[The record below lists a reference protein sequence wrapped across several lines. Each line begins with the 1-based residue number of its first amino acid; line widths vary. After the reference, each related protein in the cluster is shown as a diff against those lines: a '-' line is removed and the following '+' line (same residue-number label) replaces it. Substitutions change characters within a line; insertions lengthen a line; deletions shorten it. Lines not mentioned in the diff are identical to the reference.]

1 MPRLDPTNR
10 TREAQAA
17 DAERDLAV
25 EQELAQTPLERHMF
39 RRLIPLL
46 VPVRR
51 QVAAVIALECVLVVA
66 VFLRPWLIREAVDHG
81 FFHAQGR
88 WIARWDILLW
98 TVLGL
103 GLTWIARFGVAAL
116 SQYVAGRAAIQVVN
130 DLRSRI
136 FRHIHTLSVRY
147 FDRTKV
153 GRIVSR
159 ADRDIDTLEPLVIQG
174 PPELLSAVL
183 RCAVSG
189 ALLYAITPRLFLSVG
204 CLVPILIPA
213 IWLFNRVA
221 SRNWGR
227 VAERRSRFTSHLVES
242 VNGVRVLQQTGREDV
257 NRRKYQVLLNDFTS
271 TLVRGNI
278 RTSWFPPFTA
288 VLSTVGMA
296 LVLVVG
302 SKALAAGQM
311 SLGELIASLFYI
323 YLFLGPLQDLGDLF
337 ERYAAGIAVAQRIFL
352 LLDTKPEI
360 LDRVDAVRLAKVRG
374 DIAFEKVTF
383 AYDPKGRGPVIRNF
397 TLKVRAGERVAIVG
411 PTGHGKSTLMQLL
424 TRFYEPQTGHVRL
437 DGVDVRDFDQSD
449 LRRHI
454 GVVLQ
459 DNVLFRGSV
468 LDNLRLGAPGVTDAD
483 VVEAARSLSVDGL
496 LRRLPDGYQTEVG
509 PLGAHLSHGQRQIV
523 CLVRALLADPTVL
536 VLDEATSAVD
546 VQTERRIQE
555 ALRRLCMGR
564 TALVIAHRL
573 STIRDADRIAVVRHG
588 ELVELGNHE
597 ELLSR
602 RGTYAQIHRAYEQ
615 GYVSAESVL
624 GQAS

>member
-1 MPRLDPTNR
+1 MPRLDPANR
-10 TREAQAA
+10 TREAQASQA
-17 DAERDLAV
+17 NNDLAV
-25 EQELAQTPLERHMF
+25 EEELAQTTLERHMF
-39 RRLIPLL
+39 RRLTPLL
-46 VPVRR
+46 RSVRG
-51 QVAAVIALECVLVVA
+51 QVIAVIAVECVLVVA
-66 VFLRPWLIREAVDHG
+66 VFLRPWLIRQAIDHG
-81 FFHAQGR
+81 FAHS
-88 WIARWDILLW
+88 ARGWTAKWD
-98 TVLGL
+98 VLSWAIVRL
-103 GLTWIARFGVAAL
+103 GVTWIARFGLAAL
-116 SQYVAGRAAIQVVN
+116 SQYVAGRAAIRVLN
-130 DLRSRI
+130 ELRVRV
-136 FRHIHTLSVRY
+136 FAHIQTLSIRY

-189 ALLYAITPRLFLSVG
+189 VLLYWISPWLFFSVAG
-204 CLVPILIPA
+204 LVPVLVPA
-213 IWLFNRVA
+213 VWLFNRIA

-242 VNGVRVLQQTGREDV
+242 VSGVRVLQQTGREEI
-257 NRRKYQVLLNDFTS
+257 NRRTYQVLLNDFTA

-278 RTSWFPPFTA
+278 RTSWFPPLTA

-296 LVLVVG
+296 IVLVVG
-302 SKALAAGQM
+302 SRAIASGQV
-311 SLGELIASLFYI
+311 SLGQLVAGLFYI

-360 LDRVDAVRLAKVRG
+360 VDRPGAVELSKARG
-374 DIAFEKVTF
+374 DIDFEQVTF
-383 AYDPKGRGPVIRNF
+383 AYDPKRGPVIRNF
-397 TLKVRAGERVAIVG
+397 TLKLRAGERVAIVG

-424 TRFYEPQTGHVRL
+424 TRFYEPQLGNVRL
-437 DGVDVRDFDQSD
+437 DGIDVREFSQRD

-459 DNVLFRGSV
+459 DNVLFRGTV
-468 LDNLRLGAPGVTDAD
+468 IENLRLGAPSATDTE
-483 VVEAARSLSVDGL
+483 VVDAARDLRVDEL
-496 LRRLPDGYQTEVG
+496 IRRLPDGYHTEVG

-523 CLVRALLADPTVL
+523 CLVRAFLADPTVL

-555 ALRRLCMGR
+555 ALRRLCVGR

-573 STIRDADRIAVVRHG
+573 STIRDADRIAVIRHG
-588 ELVELGNHE
+588 ELIELGRHE
-597 ELLSR
+597 ELLAIG
-602 RGTYAQIHRAYEQ
+602 GTYSEIHRAYEQ
-615 GYVSAESVL
+615 GYGSMEAA
-624 GQAS
+624 GRAG